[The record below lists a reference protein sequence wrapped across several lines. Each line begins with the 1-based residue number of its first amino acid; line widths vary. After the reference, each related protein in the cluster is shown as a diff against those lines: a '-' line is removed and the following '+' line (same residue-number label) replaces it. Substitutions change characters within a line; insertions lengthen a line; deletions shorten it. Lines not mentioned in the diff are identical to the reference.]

1 MKITKND
8 GAVLSDT
15 TMPSNVYMD
24 VTKEPF
30 KLHGFCEPFRRVP
43 KDIADVTSPAVSR
56 LSCFSAGGRV
66 SFRTNSKYIS
76 VHGDIDFCD
85 RAVNS
90 SEFAD
95 TSFDIYFRENGKFIF
110 KGIFKPSQG
119 TGKGYVE
126 SRLLFD
132 GNMHEVFIS
141 FPINAH
147 FTSVYIG
154 LDDGC
159 ILESADDYK
168 YTTPVVFYGSSIV
181 HGIGASRPSA
191 AYPSI
196 ISHRLDTEFM
206 NLGFS
211 GNARAEIPLMEYIA
225 TLPMSIFV
233 YDYDYNAPTAE
244 SLEKTHY
251 RGYEIFRKIKP
262 DTPFIM
268 ASKPDYYF
276 SNVKPVGTDIAENE
290 CRRQLIMKNYERA
303 VLNGDKNIFFIDGSK
318 IYPED
323 IRDECTFDGCH
334 PNDMGYRYMADAFGE
349 KIKEILKI

>member
-43 KDIADVTSPAVSR
+43 KDIADVTSKAVSR

-119 TGKGYVE
+119 AGKGYVE

-233 YDYDYNAPTAE
+233 YDYDYNAPTVE

-251 RGYEIFRKIKP
+251 RG
-262 DTPFIM
+262 
-268 ASKPDYYF
+268 
-276 SNVKPVGTDIAENE
+276 
-290 CRRQLIMKNYERA
+290 
-303 VLNGDKNIFFIDGSK
+303 
-318 IYPED
+318 
-323 IRDECTFDGCH
+323 
-334 PNDMGYRYMADAFGE
+334 
-349 KIKEILKI
+349 